1 MKATYEAAKA
11 KEAKSEK
18 LLIRS
23 LKKLELRSS
32 ANKVEEDI
40 IIELFRKDVS
50 SEMIAY
56 IMDAIRQRNALVELD
71 NKDIPF

>member
-18 LLIRS
+18 RLIRS
-23 LKKLELRSS
+23 LEKLELRSS

-71 NKDIPF
+71 NKDVPF